1 MHHTGGGNSNGHGG
15 NGGRA
20 AAAAGGGGGG
30 GGGSAGGVNRVAGS
44 LMVTRAL
51 GDAYLKRPS
60 LSFQPYKCVRAF
72 SRCLPSLERHQPIR
86 PL

>member
-1 MHHTGGGNSNGHGG
+1 MHHTGGSNSNGRGG

-20 AAAAGGGGGG
+20 AAAAG

-60 LSFQPYKCVRAF
+60 LSFQPYKCVRTF
-72 SRCLPSLERHQPIR
+72 FRLPYLGRHQPIR